1 MLQIRNRLCSIAIAV
16 LFSSSVLAENEVR
29 FFASAGLEY
38 DDNISVPS
46 LDQTTGESDVAAVF
60 DFSTSYSAIKEDGK
74 ELELNYDFY
83 QSLHETFDDFDLQIH
98 TLSAIGS
105 WEVGEYD
112 TGLSYGYSSVYLG
125 GNELYNSHTVTPSL
139 GFSGAENWY
148 HLVSYAYQDKEFDAI
163 SGRDAKQ
170 HSVSLDNFYFF
181 MDSKAHMLLR
191 FCAEDEDAKDSELDY
206 QSAIVKVGLSVPLMD
221 TGLKLKASY
230 QHYWRDYDNTTA
242 SIAEKRD
249 DEQDLVNIDLI
260 KPISDKTKVKLS
272 YEYTNADSNLSS
284 SDYSGNV
291 ASINF
296 MIDF

>member
-1 MLQIRNRLCSIAIAV
+1 
-16 LFSSSVLAENEVR
+16 
-29 FFASAGLEY
+29 
-38 DDNISVPS
+38 
-46 LDQTTGESDVAAVF
+46 
-60 DFSTSYSAIKEDGK
+60 
-74 ELELNYDFY
+74 
-83 QSLHETFDDFDLQIH
+83 
-98 TLSAIGS
+98 
-105 WEVGEYD
+105 
-112 TGLSYGYSSVYLG
+112 
-125 GNELYNSHTVTPSL
+125 
-139 GFSGAENWY
+139 
-148 HLVSYAYQDKEFDAI
+148 
-163 SGRDAKQ
+163 
-170 HSVSLDNFYFF
+170 

-191 FCAEDEDAKDSELDY
+191 FRAEDEDAKDSELDY